1 MTLTKIAPRAFEQT
15 FNNLASD
22 LLFHTPSLYRNGA
35 TNRTAMTQAPA
46 NIVKNETGYELQL
59 VAPGFE
65 KEAFE
70 VQLEKGLLTVSAA
83 HKSEE
88 NEQKEN
94 IVRREFQLASF
105 KRTWTLGESIDADGI
120 VARYQNGILSLQ
132 LPLKA
137 EVKEP
142 VKQITIQ

>member
-1 MTLTKIAPRAFEQT
+1 MTLTKIAPRSFEQT

-22 LLFHTPSLYRNGA
+22 LLFHTPSIYRNGA
-35 TNRTAMTQAPA
+35 TTRALAQVPA
-46 NIVKNETGYELQL
+46 NIVKNEAGYELQL

-70 VQLEKGLLTVSAA
+70 VQLEKGLLTISAA

-94 IVRREFQLASF
+94 FVRREFQLQSF
-105 KRTWTLGESIDADGI
+105 KRTWTLGESIDAEKI
-120 VARYQNGILSLQ
+120 EARYQNGVLTLQ